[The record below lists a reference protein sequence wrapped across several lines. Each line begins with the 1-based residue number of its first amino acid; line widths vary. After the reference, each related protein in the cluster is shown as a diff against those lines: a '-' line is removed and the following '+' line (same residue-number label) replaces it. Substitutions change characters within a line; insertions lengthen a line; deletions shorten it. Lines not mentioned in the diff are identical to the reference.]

1 MILSGSS
8 SVRTIIDE
16 NINKDMKSNCFNRF
30 LAYIIIVEDLKLFID
45 LVLLAN
51 KKLNEVIEVIRSY
64 YCWTFSMI
72 WFFSYV
78 SFDQYDYIYIY
89 IFNGK
94 WGLSKIH
101 KSNVGFFVLHYLVLS
116 ESTLAIITIL
126 AKTLNVVAICLIA
139 AKLLVF
145 FSHPFHFLF
154 TRNFG

>member
-94 WGLSKIH
+94 WGLSKFRRPLFWLLFFYP
-101 KSNVGFFVLHYLVLS
+101 SNVS
-116 ESTLAIITIL
+116 QAIIKIL
-126 AKTLNVVAICLIA
+126 AKTLNVVGICLIA

-145 FSHPFHFLF
+145 FFFLSLF
-154 TRNFG
+154 SLFIY